1 VNPQLQISVL
11 YHSIFS
17 CKLPPDE
24 LRRWQAG
31 PALKLV
37 KKYREP
43 KFTQRKVGDQ
53 MVKMEIAR
61 KAATVISKVPFVRLI
76 AVTGS
81 LAMNSAEEWAD
92 IDLMIVTQKDTLWVA
107 RPLVYLMLLLSGI
120 KTRQP
125 KSKEERDLLCLN
137 VWIDEGSL
145 SLPTERRNAYT
156 AHEVMAIVPV
166 FDRGGVFESWL
177 IGNSWA
183 YEYWP
188 NAQKRF
194 ERVLNTQNTGI
205 LLKMV
210 NRLLFTAQY
219 LYMLPKLST
228 EIVKLKEAYFHPFD
242 WGINIH
248 TKLKEMGVSSVL

>member
-1 VNPQLQISVL
+1 
-11 YHSIFS
+11 
-17 CKLPPDE
+17 
-24 LRRWQAG
+24 
-31 PALKLV
+31 
-37 KKYREP
+37 
-43 KFTQRKVGDQ
+43 

-125 KSKEERDLLCLN
+125 KSKEEKDLLCLN

-188 NAQKRF
+188 NAQKKAHRNYTELASF
-194 ERVLNTQNTGI
+194 SWFYLSVNYLMFLLQLAYMFPKKQRESVGI
-205 LLKMV
+205 GYAFFHPMDWGLKVV
-210 NRLLFTAQY
+210 NRLTRLGVTDCTHDF
-219 LYMLPKLST
+219 
-228 EIVKLKEAYFHPFD
+228 VK
-242 WGINIH
+242 
-248 TKLKEMGVSSVL
+248 